1 MNPQPRMAVGAVIVE
16 DDALLLIRRANE
28 PGAGRWSLPGGRVDW
43 GETLA
48 HAVVREV
55 FEETGV
61 ECVVGDLVGWVE
73 RLSDEFHYVIFDF
86 VAHPLSF
93 EDPVAGDDAL
103 EVAWVPLHEVDQLD
117 LVDGLAEFLAEHG
130 IIETLA

>member
-1 MNPQPRMAVGAVIVE
+1 VTAQPRMAVGAVIVE

-55 FEETGV
+55 FEETGI

-73 RLSDEFHYVIFDF
+73 RITEEFHYVIFDF
-86 VAHPLSF
+86 AAQLLSF

-130 IIETLA
+130 IIETLV